1 MIAGLR
7 SDKDALETALYEQQQ
22 VNSNL
27 ETRKE
32 QLEGENQELIV
43 KKESLQSKISAL
55 FICNVSVYVC
65 FYALSSIDK
74 YKNNSNNISMQQREC
89 SYAEG
94 AVKK

>member
-43 KKESLQSKISAL
+43 KKESLQSKVLEL
-55 FICNVSVYVC
+55 FPYLGVYIC
-65 FYALSSIDK
+65 FYALSSIGK
-74 YKNNSNNISMQQREC
+74 
-89 SYAEG
+89 
-94 AVKK
+94 

>member
-43 KKESLQSKISAL
+43 KKESLQSKVL
-55 FICNVSVYVC
+55 EFFPYVSVYIC
-65 FYALSSIDK
+65 FYALSSID
-74 YKNNSNNISMQQREC
+74 R
-89 SYAEG
+89 
-94 AVKK
+94 

>member
-43 KKESLQSKISAL
+43 KTESLQSKVLEL
-55 FICNVSVYVC
+55 FLYVGVYIC
-65 FYALSSIDK
+65 FYALSSIGK
-74 YKNNSNNISMQQREC
+74 
-89 SYAEG
+89 
-94 AVKK
+94 

>member
-7 SDKDALETALYEQQQ
+7 SDKDALETALDEQQQ

-43 KKESLQSKISAL
+43 KKESLQSKVIEL
-55 FICNVSVYVC
+55 FPYVSVYMFLC
-65 FYALSSIDK
+65 SII
-74 YKNNSNNISMQQREC
+74 NW
-89 SYAEG
+89 
-94 AVKK
+94 

>member
-43 KKESLQSKISAL
+43 KKESLQSKVLEL
-55 FICNVSVYVC
+55 FPYVSVYIC

-74 YKNNSNNISMQQREC
+74 
-89 SYAEG
+89 
-94 AVKK
+94 

>member
-43 KKESLQSKISAL
+43 KKESLQSKVLEL
-55 FICNVSVYVC
+55 FRYVSVYIC
-65 FYALSSIDK
+65 FYALSSIGK
-74 YKNNSNNISMQQREC
+74 
-89 SYAEG
+89 
-94 AVKK
+94 